1 MTASRVAWIAWLV
14 DLVFPQRC
22 VSCGVSSPSSPL
34 CAACRVA
41 LRPVAPPL
49 CARCGAATAWPVQR
63 CRECAGRRLA
73 FATARAAFAY
83 AGPAVPFIRGWKE
96 RGLRRL
102 GPVAGALVAE
112 RLEPAPADVVTSIP
126 PDAVRQ
132 LGRSRHPAELLA
144 RDLARRWGLP
154 YRSLLGRTRRV
165 ERQAGLRFAGR
176 GANVRGAFAAVDVV
190 PRRVLLV
197 DDVYTTGATA
207 SAAASALRRA
217 GAAEVDVVAFA
228 RALR

>member
-1 MTASRVAWIAWLV
+1 VA
-14 DLVFPQRC
+14 
-22 VSCGVSSPSSPL
+22 
-34 CAACRVA
+34 
-41 LRPVAPPL
+41 
-49 CARCGAATAWPVQR
+49 
-63 CRECAGRRLA
+63 
-73 FATARAAFAY
+73 
-83 AGPAVPFIRGWKE
+83 FIRGWKE

-102 GPVAGALVAE
+102 GPVAGALVAA
-112 RLEPAPADVVTSIP
+112 RLEPVQADIVTSIP

-144 RDLARRWGLP
+144 RDLASRWGLRYQP
-154 YRSLLGRTRRV
+154 LLGRTRAV

-176 GANVRGAFAAVDVV
+176 GANVRGAFAAAGTV

-217 GAAEVDVVAFA
+217 GAAEVHVLAFA
-228 RALR
+228 RAIR